1 MAIVHIDTGKSSL
14 VEVPIQHPEFFNRCI
29 DYIKDKLK
37 HRPEILVF
45 NKICYQNRAVGFFS
59 DKSHGYH
66 YSRKLM
72 PSQPLGDTLS
82 ELLEMTNEIFATSF
96 NGILVNYYANGN
108 ESIGD
113 HSDDE
118 SGLHNGMVV
127 ALSLGAERKFRIRDK
142 NTKKIVKDVKTTHST
157 YLVMNGDFQK
167 EFTHGIPVEKKITEG
182 RYSFTFRYHSS

>member
-1 MAIVHIDTGKSSL
+1 MATIHIDTGKSSL
-14 VEVPIQHPEFFNRCI
+14 VEVPIHHPEFFSQCI

-59 DKSHGYH
+59 DESRGYY

-72 PSQPLGDTLS
+72 ASLALGDTLKR
-82 ELLEMTNEIFATSF
+82 LLEMTNEIFGTSF

-118 SGLHNGMVV
+118 TGLHNGMVV
-127 ALSLGAERKFRIRDK
+127 ALSLGAERNFRIRDK
-142 NTKKIVKDVKTTHST
+142 KTKKIVKDVKTTHST
-157 YLVMNGDFQK
+157 YLVMSGDFQK
-167 EFTHGIPVEKKITEG
+167 EFTHGIPVEKKITVG